1 MIKSIKNKIQKN
13 FLKKAS
19 LYNFGA
25 IQTFKDTKKYRT
37 FEYFLTSKN
46 VEFKTYV
53 IFSPE
58 KLIQDYI
65 HYINLHYHEAEDELI
80 LLSAEPFYIYT
91 SIFLINFPKKTLL
104 KFRTQLKTIINQER
118 EQLIFL
124 AIQKIQQVIED
135 FNLDITE
142 EQVH

>member
-1 MIKSIKNKIQKN
+1 MIRSIKTRIERS
-13 FLKKAS
+13 FIKKAS

-25 IQTFKDTKKYRT
+25 VQTFKDTKKYRT
-37 FEYFLTSKN
+37 FEYFLTSKEIN
-46 VEFKTYV
+46 LETYIV
-53 IFSPE
+53 FSPE

-91 SIFLINFPKKTLL
+91 SILLINFPKKVLL
-104 KFRTQLKTIINQER
+104 KYRTELKNIINEER
-118 EQLIFL
+118 NQLIFK
-124 AIQKIQQVIED
+124 AIEQIQKVIED

-142 EQVH
+142 EEVH

>member
-1 MIKSIKNKIQKN
+1 MIRSIKTRIERS
-13 FLKKAS
+13 FIKKAS

-25 IQTFKDTKKYRT
+25 VQTFKDTKKYRT
-37 FEYFLTSKN
+37 FEYFLNSKQIN
-46 VEFKTYV
+46 LETYIV
-53 IFSPE
+53 FSPE

-91 SIFLINFPKKTLL
+91 SILLINFPKKVLL
-104 KFRTQLKTIINQER
+104 KYRTELKNIINEER
-118 EQLIFL
+118 NQLIFK
-124 AIQKIQQVIED
+124 AIEQIQKVIED

-142 EQVH
+142 EEVH